1 MGSRPAAHVDCLG
14 FAQVSHQTEAVE
26 RQADLC
32 CNPLPFLAV
41 CRSTSG
47 TVGLDTSAAFA
58 SATGGAALRFL
69 FGRIHFGIRLGVED
83 FHFPDFPHVCIGEH
97 VAWQHQ
103 MALPRLHQII
113 DLGAWG

>member
-14 FAQVSHQTEAVE
+14 FAQVLHLTEAVE

-32 CNPLPFLAV
+32 CNPLAFHKFLIRLKRLSDRLTCAENLFLSLAV

-69 FGRIHFGIRLGVED
+69 FGRIHFCVYRGVED
-83 FHFPDFPHVCIGEH
+83 FHFPWLRH
-97 VAWQHQ
+97 
-103 MALPRLHQII
+103 M
-113 DLGAWG
+113 